1 MLASLLRMPLFADP
15 WPTALVVP
23 ARALVLM
30 LLLVAAPAPMMA
42 QGGSRDTAMIAIS
55 IDEAVD
61 LALRVSP
68 DVVRGL
74 GAARVARAGERS
86 ARGAFLPSINLESN
100 AIRSSTPSPVSQPGA
115 SGGLADRTGA
125 AGLASSFDLF
135 TAGRRGAERSRAA
148 ATVDVSDADLLERR
162 SLVALD
168 AQRAVY
174 DVLRQ
179 TELVVVARARV
190 TRAEEGLSVAQRR
203 HEQGVAT
210 RSDELRSR
218 LELTEARSTLAGRE
232 GDLRAARWS
241 LARVVGHDRAV
252 DARPIDSLAPRPLPI
267 SDSLLIALIATAS
280 PGIRSAEATE
290 RAAEADVRAA
300 RSRYAPTL
308 QLSSAYRVLTAQD
321 ESPLVNHPLWGLR
334 LGLSYPLFDGWQ
346 RDEGLAR
353 ARASSDQAD
362 AETRDRRRALRAAGE
377 RALET
382 MRTAEQRIA
391 LALEGVEAAS
401 EDLRVVRVRY
411 VAGMATILDLVTSE
425 ANLAQAE
432 NGLVNARFD
441 YAVARAELA
450 ALAGRRL

>member
-1 MLASLLRMPLFADP
+1 MRPFADRRP
-15 WPTALVVP
+15 APPAAF
-23 ARALVLM
+23 ARAFAFI
-30 LLLVAAPAPMMA
+30 LLTVVAPASIEA
-42 QGGSRDTAMIAIS
+42 QGVGRDTAVTAVS
-55 IDEAVD
+55 IEEAVD

-68 DVVRGL
+68 EVIRGL
-74 GAARVARAGERS
+74 GASRVARAGERS
-86 ARGAFLPSINLESN
+86 ARGAFLPSVNLESN
-100 AIRSSTPSPVSQPGA
+100 AIRSSTPSPVSQPGSA
-115 SGGLADRTGA
+115 GGLADRTGA
-125 AGLASSFDLF
+125 AGLTSNFDLF
-135 TAGRRGAERSRAA
+135 TAGRRGAERRRAA
-148 ATVDVSDADLLERR
+148 ATVDASDAELLERR

-179 TELVVVARARV
+179 ADLVVVARARV
-190 TRAEEGLSVAQRR
+190 ARAEEGLSVARRR

-218 LELTEARSTLAGRE
+218 LELTDARSTLAERE
-232 GDLRAARWS
+232 GDLRAARWA

-252 DARPIDSLAPRPLPI
+252 DARPVDSLAPRPLPMP
-267 SDSLLIALIATAS
+267 DSALIDLIATAS

-300 RSRYAPTL
+300 RSQYAPTV
-308 QLSSAYRVLTAQD
+308 QLSSAWRVLGAQD
-321 ESPLVNHPLWGLR
+321 QSLPGNHPLWGLR

-346 RDEGLAR
+346 RNEGLAR
-353 ARASSDQAD
+353 ARAFSDQAD

-382 MRTAEQRIA
+382 MRTAEERIA
-391 LALEGVEAAS
+391 LAIEGIEAAT

-411 VAGMATILDLVTSE
+411 LAGMATILDLVTSE

-441 YAVARAELA
+441 YAVARAELG
-450 ALAGRRL
+450 ALAGRPL